1 MLANGFASVVVI
13 WVCSWIA
20 ACTPSNDACPPD
32 SRISSTR
39 PRLELAMKLP
49 TAACT
54 SMANASSD
62 GLSNWVRHAS
72 GSVFLRFL
80 ISALSASSVNM
91 RAALCVSWSP

>member
-1 MLANGFASVVVI
+1 MANGFASVVVI
-13 WVCSWIA
+13 LVCCWIA
-20 ACTPSNDACPPD
+20 ACTPSSEAWPPD

-49 TAACT
+49 IAACT
-54 SMANASSD
+54 SSASASSD
-62 GLSNWVRHAS
+62 GLSSCARHAS